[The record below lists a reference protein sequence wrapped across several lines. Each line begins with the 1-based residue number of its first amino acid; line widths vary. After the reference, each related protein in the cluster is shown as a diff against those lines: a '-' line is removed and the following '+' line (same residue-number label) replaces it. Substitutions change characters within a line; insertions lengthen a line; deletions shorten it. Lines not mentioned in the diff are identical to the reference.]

1 MSYKKHSRT
10 GVLAKLLPRRVQY
23 QILYTKTM
31 NENRLSPPR
40 GLSPPCGI
48 IIFGLNGSG
57 KTTLGRELARV
68 LDFWSMDIEDY
79 HFEKSEIPY
88 TAERSREDC
97 LSLMLSD
104 IKNHRS
110 FVISAVTGDFGD
122 EILSYYKLAV
132 YLTAPADI
140 RIARVKKRAYE
151 RYGNRVCE
159 GGDMYEKNARFIDF
173 ASSRTSANIDN
184 WAKTLICPVLQIDG
198 LTDIKTNAENIAK
211 YWKYL
216 NVEKTN
222 KQDLN

>member
-1 MSYKKHSRT
+1 MNE
-10 GVLAKLLPRRVQY
+10 
-23 QILYTKTM
+23 
-31 NENRLSPPR
+31 NENRLSPPC
-40 GLSPPCGI
+40 GFSPPCGI

-68 LDFWSMDIEDY
+68 LDFWFMDIEDY

-104 IKNHRS
+104 IKRYRS

-122 EILSYYKLAV
+122 EIMSYYKLAV
-132 YLTAPADI
+132 YLTAPTDV

-159 GGDMYEKNARFIDF
+159 GGDMYEQNARFIDF
-173 ASSRTSANIDN
+173 ASSRTTANIDN

-216 NVEKTN
+216 
-222 KQDLN
+222 